1 MPRHSMTLLTVNSGG
16 YKTKEY
22 SHQNMRDY
30 SAVSSAAKELSTGY
44 HTLQEQFIIYR
55 SYTAN
60 TFSYTSIGS
69 NYIFNHDA
77 KFRNAFISNWKIK
90 SNYSTEEGHIHTC
103 SNPKYRGTAINTIS
117 FSISNNIENG
127 IDMCHNR
134 TINDISN
141 Y

>member
-44 HTLQEQFIIYR
+44 HTLQEQFNIYR
-55 SYTAN
+55 LSSAN
-60 TFSYTSIGS
+60 TFSYTTIGN
-69 NYIFNHDA
+69 NYIFSNKA
-77 KFRNAFISNWKIK
+77 KFKNGFIANWKIK
-90 SNYSTEEGHIHTC
+90 SNFSTEEGNIHTC
-103 SNPKYRGTAINTIS
+103 SNPRYRGTTIDTIS
-117 FSISNNIENG
+117 FTVSNNIRNG
-127 IDMCHNR
+127 IDMCHYK
-134 TINDISN
+134 TLQDISN

>member
-22 SHQNMRDY
+22 SHQNMKDY
-30 SAVSSAAKELSTGY
+30 SAISSSAKELSTGY
-44 HTLQEQFIIYR
+44 HTLQEQFIIYK
-55 SYTAN
+55 SYSAN

-69 NYIFNHDA
+69 NYIFNHKA
-77 KFRNAFISNWKIK
+77 KFRNAFISNWKTK
-90 SNYSTEEGHIHTC
+90 SNFSTEEGHIHTY
-103 SNPKYRGTAINTIS
+103 NPKYHGSNINTIS
-117 FSISNNIENG
+117 FKISNNIKND
-127 IDMCHNR
+127 INMYRNR